1 MGAPTFTSQV
11 KLYHPPFTTS
21 KLRDLSAIPHGST
34 SGSCSR
40 VPAVVSG
47 KYSAIFLMRSFPKHE
62 RSSRRIRLNVF
73 GVCSAVWIAGRD
85 PYSSSNFFAIL
96 SETDGTHINIRV
108 QQTFLSQPRSLLKTE
123 GTEGGVSAEGGIPGS
138 NSPFSTRCRMTA
150 AVSNRSTVLITP
162 CAALR

>member
-40 VPAVVSG
+40 APAAVSVR
-47 KYSAIFLMRSFPKHE
+47 YRAIFLMRSFPKHE

-73 GVCSAVWIAGRD
+73 GVCSALWIAGRL
-85 PYSSSNFFAIL
+85 PNSSSNFLAIL
-96 SETDGTHINIRV
+96 SETVGTHINCLTQHV
-108 QQTFLSQPRSLLKTE
+108 FLSLSRSRL
-123 GTEGGVSAEGGIPGS
+123 GTPGSVSVVGGIPGS
-138 NSPFSTRCRMTA
+138 FSHFATRCLTNS
-150 AVSNRSTVLITP
+150 AVSWISVVRITQDSFRS
-162 CAALR
+162 